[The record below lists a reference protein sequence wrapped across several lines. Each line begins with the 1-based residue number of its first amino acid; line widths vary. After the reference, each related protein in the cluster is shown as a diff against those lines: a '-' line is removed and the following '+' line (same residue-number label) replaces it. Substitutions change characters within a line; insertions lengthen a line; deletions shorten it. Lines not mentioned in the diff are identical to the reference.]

1 MIVNDIVTG
10 IIALIVAYLLGSIP
24 SAYIITRLA
33 TGKDIRRLGGG
44 NAGARNV
51 FHEVGLWAAI
61 IVGVFDV
68 GKGAAAVAIAHW
80 LLNVPLYELQFFQLA
95 SGPQLFVLAAGLAAV
110 AGHMWS
116 IYLKFTGGNGLAATI
131 GVLSVLMTRELLIVI
146 ALILIFTVITRN
158 VVLSVNISLLSVP
171 VSAWFLEKSGLLVAF
186 SVVLLLILVLNF
198 LPTFR
203 AALVKAG
210 SKENFFNELL
220 RRDKA
225 KKEEM

>member
-10 IIALIVAYLLGSIP
+10 IIAVIIAYLLGSIP

-44 NAGARNV
+44 NVGARNV

-61 IVGVFDV
+61 IVSVFDI
-68 GKGAAAVAIAHW
+68 GKGAAAVAIASW
-80 LLNVPLYELQFFQLA
+80 LLGA
-95 SGPQLFVLAAGLAAV
+95 PQLFVLVAGLAVV
-110 AGHMWS
+110 AGHIWP
-116 IYLKFTGGNGLAATI
+116 IYLKFTGGNGLATTL

-171 VSAWFLEKSGLLVAF
+171 VSAWFLEKSGPFVVF

-203 AALVKAG
+203 AALAEAG

-220 RRDKA
+220 RREKA